1 LARGGHKFITSSGA
15 SSSSSSS
22 TSLSSRKRSRDRT
35 SPPPRGWR
43 RGDAP
48 WHLNSRRETIE
59 LQRPA
64 GPRLYLPAAD
74 PGTRSPAGP
83 RPFLPEM
90 GPRPFLPASVLL
102 GRPVPSS
109 GVAIQGTAQ
118 GPPAKETPR
127 DAPLFPGH
135 LEQLV
140 TNTDLLTNMAT
151 QGPQADCPLCNSL
164 TLQKG
169 NHRRC
174 MMFPSCPF
182 NWRVGWTPYW

>member
-1 LARGGHKFITSSGA
+1 MEEDLARGGHKFITSSGA

-48 WHLNSRRETIE
+48 WHLNSRRETSE
-59 LQRPA
+59 LHRPA
-64 GPRLYLPAAD
+64 GPRLYLPAT
-74 PGTRSPAGP
+74 GTGTP
-83 RPFLPEM
+83 PFLPEM
-90 GPRPFLPASVLL
+90 GPRPFLSASVLL

-109 GVAIQGTAQ
+109 GVAIQGPAQ
-118 GPPAKETPR
+118 GPPATETLR
-127 DAPLFPGH
+127 DAPLFPGRF
-135 LEQLV
+135 EQLV

-169 NHRRC
+169 DQRRC